1 MEAERAEGTSGP
13 AGAQEKLSPAWVV
26 SPLFPLPTELPNT
39 YFERMADRGDCGL
52 KLSHAVW
59 VQQGQRLPLPNCDR
73 RDYYAVSWLQERFL
87 DRGNNRGSGLYRKE
101 LTPPKFDDF

>member
-13 AGAQEKLSPAWVV
+13 AGAQEKLSPAWVI

-52 KLSHAVW
+52 KLSHAV
-59 VQQGQRLPLPNCDR
+59 
-73 RDYYAVSWLQERFL
+73 
-87 DRGNNRGSGLYRKE
+87 
-101 LTPPKFDDF
+101 